1 MAWRSS
7 TIDVGAWLLVLGGF
21 GALMAGVTLAFGA
34 PVGLMVGGVL
44 LLWAG
49 LRAARRTT

>member
-7 TIDVGAWLLVLGGF
+7 TTDVGAWALVVTGF
-21 GALMAGVTLAFGA
+21 CALVAGVTLAFGG
-34 PVGLMVGGVL
+34 PVALMAGGVL

-49 LRAARRTT
+49 LRAARRTV